1 MGQVVR
7 LGLLLA
13 MAALTYWKIRTPA
26 AVVLLMGALILGAL
40 AVAAFA
46 GA

>member
-13 MAALTYWKIRTPA
+13 MAAFTYWKIRTSA
-26 AVVLLMGALILGAL
+26 AVVLLMGALILGVL
-40 AVAAFA
+40 AIAAIA